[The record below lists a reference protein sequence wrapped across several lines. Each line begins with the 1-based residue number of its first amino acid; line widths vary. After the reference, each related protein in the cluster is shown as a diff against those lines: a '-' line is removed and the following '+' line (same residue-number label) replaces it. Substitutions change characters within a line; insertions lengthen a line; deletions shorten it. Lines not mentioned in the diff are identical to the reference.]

1 MSLAQKVNGLG
12 GSDIPAALGHQ
23 TVRLGT
29 GDLAAVAEVELF
41 HVIGGDILLTA
52 LYGLVTT
59 IIGDTGATTIQLQH
73 TPTIGEITVDLC
85 GASASIQE
93 DIVGTF
99 YTITG
104 ADGDGVVIG
113 DTTEG
118 VGVASFATNMII
130 LVPGIITLD
139 VAVSENTGVI
149 QWVFHWIPLNEQ
161 SELVLA

>member
-23 TVRLGT
+23 TVRLGA
-29 GDLAAVAEVELF
+29 GDLAAVDEVELF
-41 HVIGGDILLTA
+41 TVIGGDILLTA

-59 IIGDTGATTIQLQH
+59 AIGDTGATTIQLQH
-73 TPTIGEITVDLC
+73 TPTIGEVTVDLC
-85 GASASIQE
+85 DASATIES
-93 DIVGTF
+93 DIAGTF

-104 ADGDGVVIG
+104 AHGDGVVIG
-113 DTTEG
+113 TATEG

-130 LVPGIITLD
+130 LVPGTITLD

-149 QWVFHWIPLNEQ
+149 QWVLHWIPLNEQ